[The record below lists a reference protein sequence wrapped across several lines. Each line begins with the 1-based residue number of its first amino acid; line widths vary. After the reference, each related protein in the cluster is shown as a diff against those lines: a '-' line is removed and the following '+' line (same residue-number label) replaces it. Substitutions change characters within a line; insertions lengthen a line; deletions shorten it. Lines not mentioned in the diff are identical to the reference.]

1 MLLSHTKTTNS
12 SIWNGK
18 ICIFEVFSFD
28 PMNDFGGYF
37 MKILE
42 KLSTDIWIII
52 NLYKPEKIAENRL
65 INKKCEVY

>member
-1 MLLSHTKTTNS
+1 
-12 SIWNGK
+12 
-18 ICIFEVFSFD
+18 
-28 PMNDFGGYF
+28 MNDFGDYF

-52 NLYKPEKIAENRL
+52 SLYKPEKIAENRL

>member
-1 MLLSHTKTTNS
+1 MKWKNAPFWS
-12 SIWNGK
+12 
-18 ICIFEVFSFD
+18 FSFD
-28 PMNDFGGYF
+28 RLNDFGGYF